1 MNSIIEQTSNFTSPY
16 KHHSTPNINTN
27 NPSKSSTDIAFT
39 RRNVRALRSHHRL
52 AQVSRARAGRFISS
66 SVFPRRGKRSTAGY
80 RWSDRDGERR
90 VNVRERLIG
99 SWWQRGGRETFARK
113 LDFPSREDSREQH
126 GGERE
131 RERERVDEEGGKTS
145 GRRSIGKVGGVSCLL
160 DFGPNSRLR
169 SQPLLCSC
177 RAHRPTER

>member
-1 MNSIIEQTSNFTSPY
+1 MAE
-16 KHHSTPNINTN
+16 K
-27 NPSKSSTDIAFT
+27 
-39 RRNVRALRSHHRL
+39 RSHESLIFLL
-52 AQVSRARAGRFISS
+52 ARIRESS
-66 SVFPRRGKRSTAGY
+66 MV
-80 RWSDRDGERR
+80 
-90 VNVRERLIG
+90 
-99 SWWQRGGRETFARK
+99 
-113 LDFPSREDSREQH
+113 
-126 GGERE
+126 ERE

>member
-1 MNSIIEQTSNFTSPY
+1 MAE
-16 KHHSTPNINTN
+16 K
-27 NPSKSSTDIAFT
+27 
-39 RRNVRALRSHHRL
+39 RSHESLIFLL
-52 AQVSRARAGRFISS
+52 ARIRESS
-66 SVFPRRGKRSTAGY
+66 MV
-80 RWSDRDGERR
+80 
-90 VNVRERLIG
+90 
-99 SWWQRGGRETFARK
+99 
-113 LDFPSREDSREQH
+113 
-126 GGERE
+126 E